1 MGIFDRLSNMVK
13 AKVNNTLDNMENPI
27 ELLIRK

>member
-13 AKVNNTLDNMENPI
+13 AKVNNTLDNMENQ
-27 ELLIRK
+27 LNCLIRK